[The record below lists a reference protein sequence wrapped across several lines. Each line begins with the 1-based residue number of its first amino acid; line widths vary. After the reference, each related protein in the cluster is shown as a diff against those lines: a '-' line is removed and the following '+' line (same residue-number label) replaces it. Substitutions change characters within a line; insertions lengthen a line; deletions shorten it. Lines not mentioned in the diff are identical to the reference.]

1 LGWCGCCNFP
11 LPPPTLPLVSGV
23 ATSDFRFFRY
33 SVVGPAALAVG
44 EGKSEEEED
53 DDDDGD
59 DDDDEGGGVEIVLV
73 DEFEEAAFD
82 LKRAQIAFINILPRE

>member
-1 LGWCGCCNFP
+1 
-11 LPPPTLPLVSGV
+11 LPPPTLKLVSGI

-53 DDDDGD
+53 DDDD
-59 DDDDEGGGVEIVLV
+59 DDDEGGGVEIVLE

-82 LKRAQIAFINILPRE
+82 PC